1 MGPKLLIVEDETA
14 LRGVLLR
21 SLRAEGFDAA
31 AVATGREL
39 IERALRS
46 PAPDALMIDIGLPDA
61 DGRDLCQALR
71 ARGMQTPVL
80 FLTARDALV
89 ERTNL
94 NLRARLRL
102 ETNELESLLRQVRSK
117 LEVSLSSLLRE

>member
-1 MGPKLLIVEDETA
+1 HPATASAAAASVAIPAFAGDMAPSLLERDDSFLKGWSPSGARLAILGGGEVGPKLLIVEDETA

-61 DGRDLCQALR
+61 DGRDVCQALR
-71 ARGMQTPVL
+71 SQGVQA
-80 FLTARDALV
+80 
-89 ERTNL
+89 
-94 NLRARLRL
+94 
-102 ETNELESLLRQVRSK
+102 
-117 LEVSLSSLLRE
+117 